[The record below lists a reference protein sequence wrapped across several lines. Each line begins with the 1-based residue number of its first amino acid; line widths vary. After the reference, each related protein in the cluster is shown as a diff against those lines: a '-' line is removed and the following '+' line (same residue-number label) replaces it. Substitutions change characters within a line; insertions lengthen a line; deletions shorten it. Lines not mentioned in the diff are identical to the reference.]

1 MYGSNI
7 NLYPLHDL
15 YIDIVWNE
23 HSELLFF
30 CVIVASKSWGE
41 KIYEECIYNYYFE
54 IK

>member
-30 CVIVASKSWGE
+30 CVIVASKELGR
-41 KIYEECIYNYYFE
+41 KYMKNVFIIT
-54 IK
+54 ILK